1 VALQPLRQRR
11 PAGALD
17 SFQNSAWVVRSLAW
31 LRDFDPPSRSPAG
44 CSQSLP
50 TSPSPLSR
58 LASSPPTESFSDPVP
73 DRAGAHRERPE
84 AGASQVEPSEL
95 LRHHPEGRVRRYA
108 SSFADL
114 MEMRAPAEVVEAYL
128 DRHEGWFGR
137 CAAPM
142 EVRPLERNGYVLTLG
157 RFGNFGFEVEPTIG
171 LELLPQAE
179 GVYRILTVSVPD
191 ADATLSSLYD
201 VEFNA
206 SLRLDEAGAGQGFG
220 DISAED
226 VDTLMAHTLV
236 RWELDLAVWIKLP
249 AMINILPEGLVQTS
263 GDHLLRQI
271 VRQVSRRLTWKVQED
286 FHASHGIPCPPRR
299 RARF

>member
-1 VALQPLRQRR
+1 
-11 PAGALD
+11 
-17 SFQNSAWVVRSLAW
+17 
-31 LRDFDPPSRSPAG
+31 
-44 CSQSLP
+44 
-50 TSPSPLSR
+50 
-58 LASSPPTESFSDPVP
+58 
-73 DRAGAHRERPE
+73 
-84 AGASQVEPSEL
+84 VEPSEL

-206 SLRLDEAGAGQGFG
+206 SLRLDEAGDGQAAGE
-220 DISAED
+220 ISAED